1 MKITK
6 AHVQVTILIV
16 GGIAAAATWVAPKLS
31 TGSDSTPPVQISVP
45 TKQGET
51 KVADA
56 NAIASH
62 KEEAPSVVAKKPKPN
77 KREAVDIAVDE
88 HTKQLVV
95 RGENLAIAKIDTL
108 IAAEKSRSRKAKND
122 GKKDTASTL
131 DAQLGL
137 TYSSKPST
145 VADDAKPAAPK
156 PAIDRF
162 TLRGLSIDGS
172 QSSAYLAFDAGQ
184 PFLVKAGQTV
194 KGVRVTNI
202 NANGVRLTQGTR
214 ARVLDGGL

>member
-6 AHVQVTILIV
+6 AHVQVMILIV
-16 GGIAAAATWVAPKLS
+16 GGIIAAATWVAPKL
-31 TGSDSTPPVQISVP
+31 THHTSTPAPVSVP
-45 TKQGET
+45 AKQA
-51 KVADA
+51 KA
-56 NAIASH
+56 NAITERAVVSQS
-62 KEEAPSVVAKKPKPN
+62 APTSPTITKAPKPKTAEREPFQVNAQTQALIDGSVNLAVAK
-77 KREAVDIAVDE
+77 VDA
-88 HTKQLVV
+88 LV
-95 RGENLAIAKIDTL
+95 ET
-108 IAAEKSRSRKAKND
+108 EKSRSRKAKSD
-122 GKKDTASTL
+122 GKKDAASTL

-137 TYSSKPST
+137 TYSPPSST
-145 VADDAKPAAPK
+145 AVDAKPAAPK

>member
-16 GGIAAAATWVAPKLS
+16 GGIAAAATWVAPKL
-31 TGSDSTPPVQISVP
+31 THHTSTPAQVSVP
-45 TKQGET
+45 AKQAKANSITERAAVSKSDPASPTITKAPKPRTAEREPFQ
-51 KVADA
+51 V
-56 NAIASH
+56 NAQTQALIDG
-62 KEEAPSVVAKKPKPN
+62 SVSLAVAK
-77 KREAVDIAVDE
+77 VDA
-88 HTKQLVV
+88 LV
-95 RGENLAIAKIDTL
+95 E
-108 IAAEKSRSRKAKND
+108 AEKSRSRKAKNE

-137 TYSSKPST
+137 TYSPPSST
-145 VADDAKPAAPK
+145 AVDDAKPAAPK

-194 KGVRVTNI
+194 KGVRVASI

>member
-16 GGIAAAATWVAPKLS
+16 GGIAAAATWVAPKL
-31 TGSDSTPPVQISVP
+31 THHTSTPAQASVP
-45 TKQGET
+45 AKQGKAEAVTERPVVSRSDLTSPTIT
-51 KVADA
+51 KVPKPKTVEREPFQV
-56 NAIASH
+56 NAQTQDLIDG
-62 KEEAPSVVAKKPKPN
+62 SVDLAVAKLD
-77 KREAVDIAVDE
+77 A
-88 HTKQLVV
+88 LV
-95 RGENLAIAKIDTL
+95 ET
-108 IAAEKSRSRKAKND
+108 EKSRSRKAKND

-137 TYSSKPST
+137 TYSPPSST
-145 VADDAKPAAPK
+145 VTDDAKPAAPK

-184 PFLVKAGQTV
+184 PFLVKVGQTV

>member
-6 AHVQVTILIV
+6 AHVQVAILIV
-16 GGIAAAATWVAPKLS
+16 GGIAATATWVAPKL
-31 TGSDSTPPVQISVP
+31 THHTSTPAQVSVP
-45 TKQGET
+45 AKQGKAGAIT
-51 KVADA
+51 KRTVVSSSELTSP
-56 NAIASH
+56 AIT
-62 KEEAPSVVAKKPKPN
+62 KAPKPKTAE
-77 KREAVDIAVDE
+77 REPFQVNAQTQGLIDGSVDLAVARLDA
-88 HTKQLVV
+88 LV
-95 RGENLAIAKIDTL
+95 ET
-108 IAAEKSRSRKAKND
+108 EKSRSRKAKND

-131 DAQLGL
+131 EAQLGL